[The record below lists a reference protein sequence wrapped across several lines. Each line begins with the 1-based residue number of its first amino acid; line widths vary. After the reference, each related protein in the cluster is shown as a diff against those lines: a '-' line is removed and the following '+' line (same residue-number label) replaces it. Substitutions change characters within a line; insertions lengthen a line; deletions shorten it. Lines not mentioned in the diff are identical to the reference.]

1 MADQW
6 LTSGTSELVWS
17 VFQSAPLEEADDAA
31 SPAAHHQPAG
41 AAAHRQPAGAAAH
54 HQTAGA
60 AAHHQPA
67 SATAPL
73 SGCGSFDYIS
83 DSQLQDISLMY
94 A

>member
-1 MADQW
+1 MDQW

-17 VFQSAPLEEADDAA
+17 VFQSAPLEEADAAA
-31 SPAAHHQPAG
+31 SPAAHRQPAG
-41 AAAHRQPAGAAAH
+41 AAAHRQPASA
-54 HQTAGA
+54 T
-60 AAHHQPA
+60 AHHQPA
-67 SATAPL
+67 SAAAPL